1 MSKHP
6 CAPETGSDQ
15 DLRHDADAEEAARG
29 RDAAVRVVVVDDHAL
44 VREGTLQL
52 LDQELDF
59 EVVGQA
65 GSAEEGLDVL
75 GRTRP
80 DVVIVDVSLPGA
92 SGLDLAETAVARY
105 PEVRVLV
112 VSAYADYA
120 YVTRALELG
129 VGGYLLKTASA
140 RELVD
145 AVHAVADGVFVLD
158 KALSGRLA
166 RRWHDGSAVPSG
178 ARALTS
184 RETDVLR
191 LLTRGLSNKQIAVEL
206 SLGLRT
212 VEGHVSNVLVK
223 LGVGSRTEAAFYA
236 LSHHLVGR
244 EGT

>member
-1 MSKHP
+1 MTKHTCSP
-6 CAPETGSDQ
+6 DTGSDQ
-15 DLRHDADAEEAARG
+15 GLRHGPDVEAAARARG
-29 RDAAVRVVVVDDHAL
+29 GAVRVVVVEDHAL

-80 DVVIVDVSLPGA
+80 DVVLVDVSLPGA

-120 YVTRALELG
+120 YVTRALEVG
-129 VGGYLLKTASA
+129 VSGYLLKTASA
-140 RELVD
+140 KELVD
-145 AVHAVADGVFVLD
+145 AVRAVADGVLVLD
-158 KALSGRLA
+158 KAVSGRFA
-166 RRWHDGSAVPSG
+166 RRWYDGRAVPSG
-178 ARALTS
+178 ARALTP
-184 RETDVLR
+184 REAEVLG
-191 LLTRGLSNKQIAVEL
+191 LLTRGLSNKQIAIEL
-206 SLGLRT
+206 GLGLRT
-212 VEGHVSNVLVK
+212 VEGYVSNVLVK

-236 LSHHLVGR
+236 LSHHLVDR
-244 EGT
+244 ADP